1 MKRLFFCLALMCTL
15 GLVKA
20 QKLEVKIVQDGATV
34 LPKDDVYVLSP
45 KTFSFEIKSAGVEGF
60 LVGVTT
66 DEYIYKSAL
75 GEADLEVM
83 WFDETGMAESL
94 FNADKEVFVNDEA
107 PSYWYFTSTKD
118 HRFDVGAKGNGKLWQ
133 ATRTV
138 DSFYYMT
145 KEESMS
151 VKEVKEPLYFFFYL
165 PTYDE
170 DYNLLDKK
178 CIFKAQLSLTNTL

>member
-1 MKRLFFCLALMCTL
+1 MKRLFFCLALMCAL

-118 HRFDVGAKGNGKLWQ
+118 HRFDVEAKGNEKLWQ

-138 DSFYYMT
+138 NSFYFMDTQKTVAVRNMKRPVY
-145 KEESMS
+145 
-151 VKEVKEPLYFFFYL
+151 LFFYT

-170 DYNLLDKK
+170 SYNLLDKT
-178 CIFKAQLSLTNTL
+178 CVFKAQLVWK

>member
-1 MKRLFFCLALMCTL
+1 MCTL
-15 GLVKA
+15 GMAKA
-20 QKLEVKIVQDGATV
+20 QKLEVKILQEGKVV
-34 LPKDDVYVLSP
+34 LPKGDQYVLSP
-45 KTFSFEIKSAGVEGF
+45 NTFSFEFKSAGVEGF

-83 WFDETGMAESL
+83 WFEETGMAESF

-118 HRFDVGAKGNGKLWQ
+118 HRFDVGAKGNEKLWQ

-138 DSFYYMT
+138 NSFYFMDT
-145 KEESMS
+145 EETVSVGSMKKP
-151 VKEVKEPLYFFFYL
+151 VYLFFYT

-170 DYNLLDKK
+170 SYNLLDKT
-178 CIFKAQLSLTNTL
+178 CVFKAQLLWR

>member
-20 QKLEVKIVQDGATV
+20 QKLEVKIVQDGAMV
-34 LPKDDVYVLSP
+34 LSKDDVYMLSP
-45 KTFSFEIKSAGVEGF
+45 KTFSLEIKSAGVEGF

-83 WFDETGMAESL
+83 WFEETGMAESL
-94 FNADKEVFVNDEA
+94 FNADKEVFVNNEA

-118 HRFDVGAKGNGKLWQ
+118 HRFDVGAKGNDKLWK

-138 DSFYYMT
+138 NSFYYMDT
-145 KEESMS
+145 EKTVDVRNMKQP
-151 VKEVKEPLYFFFYL
+151 VYLFFYT

-170 DYNLLDKK
+170 SYNLLDKT
-178 CIFKAQLSLTNTL
+178 CVFKAQLLWK